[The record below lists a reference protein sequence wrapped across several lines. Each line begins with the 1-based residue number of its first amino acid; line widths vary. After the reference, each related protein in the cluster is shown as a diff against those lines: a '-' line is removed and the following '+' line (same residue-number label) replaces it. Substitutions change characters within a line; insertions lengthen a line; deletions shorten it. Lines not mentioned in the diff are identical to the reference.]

1 MNDVHTY
8 IHMRAEWEIKSC
20 VHVVSLAW
28 YMMLDDFAIFCNLF
42 LLFFFLI

>member
-28 YMMLDDFAIFCNLF
+28 YMMLDNIITISTLHV
-42 LLFFFLI
+42 L